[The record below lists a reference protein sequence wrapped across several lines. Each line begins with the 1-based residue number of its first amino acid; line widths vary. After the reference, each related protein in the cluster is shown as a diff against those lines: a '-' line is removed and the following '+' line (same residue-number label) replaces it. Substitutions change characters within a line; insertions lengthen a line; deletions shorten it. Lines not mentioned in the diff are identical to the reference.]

1 MSDWREVLQ
10 VQFLGNPLGTWA
22 VAVGI
27 FLVTFTILPLLKR
40 FITARRR
47 ARGEHGGPPVLE
59 LLALLVQR
67 TARLFLW
74 GVALWLGAQDLS
86 FPPKVERGLTVAL
99 VLLFWMQMARW
110 TMTAVRFA
118 VDARRQRSTGPDTLL
133 KSSMAVILF
142 IAGLIIWGVA
152 ALLALDSLG
161 IAVKPLLAGLGI
173 GGIALALAVQS
184 VLSDLLASVS
194 IALDKPFALGDA
206 LGVDDISGTVEYIGV
221 KSTRLRSVSGEQ
233 IILSNADILKARVRN
248 FGRQHERRSLFRLD
262 VHYETPVAALAAVPR
277 AVKEIIEATPETRFE
292 RCHLLGCGGPALQF
306 EVVYFV
312 TTAEFQ
318 VYADAQQ
325 SINLRILERFR
336 TLEVTFQ
343 AVAPTQ
349 VQVRQPPGPVEAG
362 RQARLL

>member
-86 FPPKVERGLTVAL
+86 FPPKVERALTVGL

-142 IAGLIIWGVA
+142 IAGLVIWGVA

-221 KSTRLRSVSGEQ
+221 KSTRLRSVNGEQ
-233 IILSNADILKARVRN
+233 IIIPNSNLVASRVRN
-248 FGRQHERRSLFRLD
+248 NTRATERRVVFTIS
-262 VHYETPVAALAAVPR
+262 VGQETPLAQLQKIPGLIR
-277 AVKEIIEATPETRFE
+277 SLIEAHPDVRFDRSHFAKIAAASFDFE
-292 RCHLLGCGGPALQF
+292 AVYIVKTTDYVRHMDILQ
-306 EVVYFV
+306 E
-312 TTAEFQ
+312 
-318 VYADAQQ
+318 
-325 SINLRILERFR
+325 INLQLIESFEKEGVAFAYPVQRLYLE
-336 TLEVTFQ
+336 Q
-343 AVAPTQ
+343 QQP
-349 VQVRQPPGPVEAG
+349 VQSQLVSDQK
-362 RQARLL
+362 